1 MLKVSFKG
9 DFRKVQTFNDKAT
22 TVTLTGKCVVPSWF
36 KDIPNKIWEWVMW
49 HPSVDA
55 GETYDNGNTV
65 LLMHVSGKSVCADGD
80 TFDAKVGE
88 RIAECRAKIRL
99 YRFMQTLTA
108 MLLRHYLIIATG
120 DHSIPPYKNNDCLL
134 ASWHDYTEM
143 LYNERCHLNELLQ
156 KAL

>member
-1 MLKVSFKG
+1 M
-9 DFRKVQTFNDKAT
+9 QTFNDKAT
-22 TVTLTGKCVVPSWF
+22 TVTLTGKCVLPSWF

-49 HPSVDA
+49 HPSIDA

-65 LLMHVSGKSVCADGD
+65 LLMHVSGKSVCAEGD

-108 MLLRHYLIIATG
+108 MLLRHYLTVIIG
-120 DHSIPPYKNNDCLL
+120 DSLLAGSPNMDNDCLL
-134 ASWHDYTEM
+134 ASWHRYTEM
-143 LYNERCHLNELLQ
+143 LDNERHHLDKLLQ
-156 KAL
+156 KTL